1 MVGPVLVLRSRKCL
15 CAASHNNPIV
25 PTVVRRRLVSEFAST
40 PTTTTTPP
48 AAQQRLLLV
57 SRRAWWQQQQHTTP
71 PPVVRPT
78 SFQQSKTKPD
88 ELPWPRT
95 AVYAF
100 YAACSILVPYTVA
113 WFLASHESWRT
124 RLLLNDEPD
133 NAVGSRRTMLLEW
146 MRHEFGH
153 VDERAMSEP
162 ERGALLRQQQVVP
175 YKFVDECTA
184 AVRHRQAQIAQQQ
197 NTPVVVRLFLN
208 NNNENNNNE
217 DSISVTL
224 PAATRANPE
233 AVRRALQT
241 HAPHVPETATV
252 ALDFPVSSEPEGE
265 EEKDAPVTSSR
276 EASTATAM
284 SIYSLWHHHTTTTG
298 NNATTRPIMSDRE
311 MHLSRLNHEIEALQQ
326 ELQSMSSSRAIDDI
340 QTDLR
345 QKQSERRRLRRKQ
358 WRKQWLGV

>member
-15 CAASHNNPIV
+15 CASHNNPIV
-25 PTVVRRRLVSEFAST
+25 QTAQRRLVSEFAST
-40 PTTTTTPP
+40 PTPTPP
-48 AAQQRLLLV
+48 AAHPRLLLV
-57 SRRAWWQQQQHTTP
+57 SRRSLQQQQQQHTTITP
-71 PPVVRPT
+71 AVRPT

-113 WFLASHESWRT
+113 WCLASHESWRT
-124 RLLLNDEPD
+124 RLLPDED

-162 ERGALLRQQQVVP
+162 ERVALLHQQQQVVP

-197 NTPVVVRLFLN
+197 NDSVVVRLFL
-208 NNNENNNNE
+208 NNNNE

-241 HAPHVPETATV
+241 HAPHVQLPDETATV

-265 EEKDAPVTSSR
+265 EDNEAPVTSSR
-276 EASTATAM
+276 DASTATAM
-284 SIYSLWHHHTTTTG
+284 SIYSLWHHHASTTTT
-298 NNATTRPIMSDRE
+298 ATTKPMSDRE

-326 ELQSMSSSRAIDDI
+326 EFQSMSSSRAIDDI

-358 WRKQWLGV
+358 WLGV